1 MLVLQ
6 TKHFP
11 FKYPIKTNHR
21 LLTPRAYKNNKQ
33 HSTDNRLEKT
43 VYYTEITKNVL
54 SITTSII
61 IFSTIILSGNKLMK
75 IGHDIEIKQSVV
87 MENQKQIVEHQ
98 NEQDMIIDIM
108 FNEIKHFKE
117 IGVV

>member
-1 MLVLQ
+1 
-6 TKHFP
+6 
-11 FKYPIKTNHR
+11 
-21 LLTPRAYKNNKQ
+21 
-33 HSTDNRLEKT
+33 
-43 VYYTEITKNVL
+43 
-54 SITTSII
+54 
-61 IFSTIILSGNKLMK
+61 MK

-98 NEQDMIIDIM
+98 NEQDIIIDII